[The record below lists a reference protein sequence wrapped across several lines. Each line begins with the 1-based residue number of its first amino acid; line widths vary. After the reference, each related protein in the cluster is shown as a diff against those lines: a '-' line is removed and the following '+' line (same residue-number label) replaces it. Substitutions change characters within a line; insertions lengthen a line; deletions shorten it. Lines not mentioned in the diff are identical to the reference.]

1 MNPYRAHNPVM
12 RSYGKWALVLLVPPL
27 VNGALW
33 VTLVIPQQRR
43 EQSQRSMRTMTDL
56 KPKLE
61 TLLNASS
68 RLVAAAKQPGGASDD
83 PSAAIQRVQRLADRH
98 RVRLSTLKAG
108 GKAAA
113 LDVEATGRFSKL
125 ARWLGDVE
133 AQPGLRIESWNMTP
147 GEQFGGPAHA
157 TVKLSTMGGALGPP
171 AVSGKGSTER
181 YEQTAD
187 ELAQAVHTA
196 QALEEQAG
204 GYDAV
209 FSRDPLKALIDA
221 QGRVVSATGF
231 SGELAVQGIMWSQER
246 PLAVVDDELYATG
259 DSVGPYTIV
268 EIRQEGVVVAR
279 DGATLFVPLDR
290 GVGLPPP
297 E

>member
-1 MNPYRAHNPVM
+1 MAAPLAVNLAV
-12 RSYGKWALVLLVPPL
+12 WALLVAP
-27 VNGALW
+27 A
-33 VTLVIPQQRR
+33 QRR
-43 EQSQRSMRTMTDL
+43 VAASRSARSLLEL
-56 KPKLE
+56 KPQLE
-61 TLLNASS
+61 SLLRRSNQLLMSWD
-68 RLVAAAKQPGGASDD
+68 RTVRTGDD
-83 PSAAIQRVQRLADRH
+83 PAASTALLERLADQH
-98 RVRLSTLKAG
+98 HLQLTKLSGRQSRSEGTGAS
-108 GKAAA
+108 ASTMP
-113 LDVEATGRFSKL
+113 VELEVVGRFSKL

-147 GEQFGGPAHA
+147 GGQFGGPAHA

-171 AVSGKGSTER
+171 AVSAKSSTER

-231 SGELAVQGIMWSQER
+231 SGGLAVQGIMWSQER

-268 EIRQEGVVVAR
+268 EIWQEGVVVAR